1 MTEIRSLPPRSDP
14 RWRDLATGKIAGP
27 WQNLALKIM
36 LTRLCALTRANPS
49 PAMIDKAV
57 DDIRAYFDK
66 NLQAAQ
72 SDLQNIFR

>member
-27 WQNLALKIM
+27 WQNLAVKLM
-36 LTRLCALTRANPS
+36 LARLGAVTRADPT
-49 PAMIDKAV
+49 PATIDKAI